1 MRLLFFITLT
11 FISLYPLRCLAETNF
26 KQTLSEITSES
37 NENKRDSLINYYMR
51 EVVSL
56 HPSIAIESLNILLE
70 NINKEN
76 LPHQYIRLN
85 QEIAIQQNL
94 AGNDEKSLQILFN
107 LLEFVSKKELERFK
121 PNIYTDIGWVFYF
134 KDDCPSA
141 LIYFKKSYNL
151 KISLKDSI
159 DLGGSFSNIGTC
171 YSKINEFDSAELYI
185 QKAKNF
191 YLNNK
196 DSSNLAKVYNN
207 LGNFYFRNKSDL
219 DLAEHNFNKA
229 LDIYSIRKD
238 TRNQAITIANLGN
251 LKITQNDKEDGG
263 KLLKEALFIANS
275 ISFPALKR
283 YALSSLKD
291 YYVQETQFDSAFYYQ
306 KKLYQFNDSLDIVDQ
321 QKAIEE
327 IEARYKFKE
336 QVQNIAIKDLKIN
349 QLVALSI
356 VLFLILIILF
366 LLVFYFRQ
374 RKIVKEELEKV
385 KSDFFSKIAHE
396 FKTPLSLVI
405 APLEEMLEQPK
416 NDIDY
421 TKLALAT
428 KNAHQVSHLINQL
441 LDVAKLEEKRMPLI
455 KSYGDIVIFIEE
467 IVENYKV
474 LATERGVDIEF
485 KTTIDEFFLKFDSDK
500 IKKVIENILSNA
512 IKYTQPNSTVK
523 VNMETDDKHLIIR
536 IKDQGAGLSQEE
548 IKSIFDKFYRTK
560 SSEESKSAGTGLGLS
575 LAKDLIELHGGEISV
590 SSKIGEGSCFSIFI
604 PIESKDELVLEK
616 DFIEKTN
623 QEIEIL
629 IVEDNEP
636 IRNYL
641 KQIFTSINIKVSE
654 AINGKEGL
662 QLATEKIPD
671 IIISDL
677 MMPEMNGIQMVKN
690 LKSQEITNHIPII
703 MLTAKSSVESRL
715 EGLKAEADVYL
726 SKPFVVKEL
735 INHIYNFLSLRE
747 KIRQNT
753 LSKSFEE
760 TEKNKNLLEIEDK
773 FIQKIIQIVLSELDN
788 EQLSVET
795 ISSLLHLSRTQVHR
809 KVKAVTGVSISVLVR
824 NIRLE
829 KALEFLKNKEGNV
842 SEIAYKTGFNS
853 ASYFSTCFTEYFGFP
868 PTKLP

>member
-1 MRLLFFITLT
+1 MRLFLYILFCCSLT
-11 FISLYPLRCLAETNF
+11 TFSTALAEKNISF
-26 KQTLSEITSES
+26 ES
-37 NENKRDSLINYYMR
+37 ILEDFSLERHEEKRNELFNYYIDEANLR
-51 EVVSL
+51 Q
-56 HPSIAIESLNILLE
+56 PSIAIEKLTALLK
-70 NINKEN
+70 NTDKSKN
-76 LPHQYIRLN
+76 PYQYIRLN

-94 AGNDEKSLQILFN
+94 AGDDEKALSILFE
-107 LLEFVSKKELERFK
+107 LLDFTNNEALKKYQSK
-121 PNIYTDIGWVFYF
+121 IYTDIGFVFYF
-134 KDDCPSA
+134 KSDFKNA
-141 LIYFKKSYNL
+141 LAYFKKSYNIKL
-151 KISLKDSI
+151 ANNDST
-159 DLGGSFSNIGTC
+159 DLGGSYSNLGSC
-171 YSKINEFDSAELYI
+171 YSKINEFDSAEYFIL
-185 QKAKNF
+185 KAKDF
-191 YLNNK
+191 YLENN
-196 DSSNLAKVYNN
+196 DSLKLANVYNN
-207 LGNFYFRNKSDL
+207 LGNFYFRKKKDL
-219 DLAEHNFNKA
+219 KLAKQNFNKA
-229 LDIYSIRKD
+229 LTIYSLKKD
-238 TRNQAITIANLGN
+238 KRNQGISVANLGN
-251 LKITQNDKEDGG
+251 IKLAEQDFELGTQ
-263 KLLKEALFIANS
+263 LLKEALHTADSIA
-275 ISFPALKR
+275 FPALKR
-283 YALSSLKD
+283 YALESLKD
-291 YYVQETQFDSAFYYQ
+291 FYANQSQFDSAFQYQ
-306 KKLYQFNDSLDIVDQ
+306 KRLYGFNDSLKVADQ
-321 QKAIEE
+321 QKV
-327 IEARYKFKE
+327 IEALEAQYKFKE
-336 QVQNIAIKDLKIN
+336 QAHNIAIKDLKIN

-416 NDIDY
+416 DDIDY

-428 KNAHQVSHLINQL
+428 KNAHQVLHLINQL

-455 KSYGDIVIFIEE
+455 KSYGDLVIFIEE
-467 IVENYKV
+467 IVENYRV
-474 LATERGVDIEF
+474 LAAERGVKLEF
-485 KTTIDEFFLKFDSDK
+485 KTNIDEFFLKFDSDK

-512 IKYTQPNSTVK
+512 IKYTKPNSSVK
-523 VNMETDDKHLIIR
+523 INMETVEKHLIIR

-548 IKSIFDKFYRTK
+548 MKSIFDKFYRTT
-560 SSEESKSAGTGLGLS
+560 SSEESKITGTGLGLS
-575 LAKDLIELHGGEISV
+575 LAKDLVELHGGEISV
-590 SSKIGEGSCFSIFI
+590 SSKIGEGSSFSISI
-604 PIESKDELVLEK
+604 PIENKDEFVLEK

-677 MMPEMNGIQMVKN
+677 MMPEMNGIEMVKN
-690 LKSQEITNHIPII
+690 LKNQEITNHIPII

-747 KIRQNT
+747 
-753 LSKSFEE
+753 
-760 TEKNKNLLEIEDK
+760 
-773 FIQKIIQIVLSELDN
+773 KIIQIVLSELDN

-829 KALEFLKNKEGNV
+829 KALEFLKNKEENV